1 MIVYWV
7 WTVFIADF
15 LDLLTIVI
23 DELMLG
29 KPVSFEPYAAADLRE
44 GLFVIDGDD
53 TVDV

>member
-7 WTVFIADF
+7 WTVFITDF
-15 LDLLTIVI
+15 LDLFTIVV

-29 KPVSFEPYAAADLRE
+29 EPVSFEPYAAADLCE